1 MHPTGKT
8 IESDRRKK
16 KGGKGRKRKRK
27 KKKKERKSLKTQD
40 LLVSHSE
47 HELFL

>member
-16 KGGKGRKRKRK
+16 KGGKGKKRKR